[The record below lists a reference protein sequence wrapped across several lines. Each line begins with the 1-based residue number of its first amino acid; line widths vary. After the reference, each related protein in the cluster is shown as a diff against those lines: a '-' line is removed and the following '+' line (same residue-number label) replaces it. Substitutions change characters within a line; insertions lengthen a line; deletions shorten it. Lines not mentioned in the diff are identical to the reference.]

1 MTGVVGNAAEGPI
14 VISARSWVLK
24 EVRCL
29 PRCAGWSSAWGR
41 QVEDTRRGCA
51 IDQAMHEAKAGDVAP
66 MSKILDVV
74 AVTGTDDP
82 HGLVLD
88 DVKGLELVVGA
99 SLPDGTQVFH
109 PGANVGFV
117 ESGESRASDEGA
129 GAVKQGEGSFGVSG
143 DALNVG
149 AP

>member
-1 MTGVVGNAAEGPI
+1 
-14 VISARSWVLK
+14 
-24 EVRCL
+24 
-29 PRCAGWSSAWGR
+29 
-41 QVEDTRRGCA
+41 
-51 IDQAMHEAKAGDVAP
+51 MHEAKAGDVAP

-149 AP
+149 APWEGGWEGETDDCCSEWFGNGGVAEE